1 MGVGS
6 WQCQVPVRFWHGG
19 TECLCLCHLQGW
31 QRRQQGCACSGGWG
45 YNLCSSA
52 LTQSSVTSQ
61 SLLVSVCWAQWL
73 VRSVVETGGCS
84 LPKEQKTPQSACGFC
99 ALQLSSPG
107 PSGPAWALLV
117 WEILPWGNWNSFVSS
132 CCTDFLLQNIFL
144 LIIGVNVS
152 QYQSSCVPFQCQPQN
167 EVCPWRFCFPWLM
180 SRKITHFSVPAL
192 MCFFNCLFEK
202 KSVMFSTLLKG
213 LEQIMNCEIDKYI
226 MYLLFHC
233 HIERDFCITQNPL
246 PHRSR

>member
-202 KSVMFSTLLKG
+202 NLLCFQHFWKV
-213 LEQIMNCEIDKYI
+213 LNK
-226 MYLLFHC
+226 
-233 HIERDFCITQNPL
+233 
-246 PHRSR
+246 